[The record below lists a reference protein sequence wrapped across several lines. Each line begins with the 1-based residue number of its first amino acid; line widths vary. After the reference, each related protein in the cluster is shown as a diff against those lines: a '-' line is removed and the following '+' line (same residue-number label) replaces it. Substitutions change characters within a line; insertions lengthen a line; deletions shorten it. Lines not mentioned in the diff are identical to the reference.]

1 MTKRPAR
8 PAPPPP
14 PPKKSIWLWVGIGAV
29 IAIALGIAVWS
40 TTGNDKKVTVGTTGT
55 DNSSSSPAET
65 QPVNIVGTPLVKQ
78 TASGVD
84 QSANGVTPP
93 TLKGFTFAGAPIDIT
108 PGTPNGRAKMVVFLA
123 HWCPHCN
130 REIPVIEAWAAA
142 GGVPADLDIIG
153 VSTGVSAQAD
163 NYPPSQWIV
172 KMKWKWPVM
181 ADSPDNQAALAYG
194 VGGYP
199 TFVIIGADGKVRVRN
214 SGELPQANLD
224 ALVKQALAG

>member
-1 MTKRPAR
+1 MTKRPAK

-14 PPKKSIWLWVGIGAV
+14 PPKKPVWLWVAIGAV

-40 TTGNDKKVTVGTTGT
+40 TTGNDKKVSVGTTGT

-65 QPVNIVGTPLVKQ
+65 QPVTTVGDPLAKQ
-78 TASGVD
+78 MASGVD
-84 QSANGVTPP
+84 QSADGVTPP
-93 TLKGFTFAGAPIDIT
+93 TLKGFTFAGTPIDIA
-108 PGTPNGRAKMVVFLA
+108 PGGRAKMVVFLA

-142 GGVPADLDIIG
+142 GGVPASLDIIG

-172 KMKWKWPVM
+172 KMAWKYPVM
-181 ADSPDNQAALAYG
+181 ADSAQNEAALAYG

-199 TFVIIGADGKVRVRN
+199 TFVIVGADGKVKVRN
-214 SGELPQANLD
+214 SGELPAADLD
-224 ALVKQALAG
+224 ALVKKALAG